1 MPVSN
6 KTFDSVGGFS
16 IDKTT
21 IVDNEKNAKDLNTLQ
36 IKNSFTQ
43 IVTHSLY
50 TKRYQHIYS
59 IYR

>member
-36 IKNSFTQ
+36 IKNSFYSDSNT
-43 IVTHSLY
+43 THYLSLI
-50 TKRYQHIYS
+50 HI
-59 IYR
+59 